1 MGDHYKCPSIRQFSE
16 CSEGRGEMKQRL
28 AISQEVKIRVW
39 GVQLAKIWGTAKWRK
54 RKLHRQGNEDLFGI
68 LVRY

>member
-1 MGDHYKCPSIRQFSE
+1 
-16 CSEGRGEMKQRL
+16 MKQRL

-54 RKLHRQGNEDLFGI
+54 RKLHQQGNEDLFGI